1 MSKQKLKYFNQ
12 PDFNEAIRIAN
23 LELPIAKRLSDALH
37 KFKCESLEEAEEYL
51 TQKTGFVN
59 HRMSASAMG
68 LEDEYN
74 SIVESYGTIDFR
86 NYKKDFST
94 ITQSYE
100 DEIKELYCTYWS
112 KEDASFIEKA
122 NKLVVQLNEL
132 GIARYCMY
140 SNQANEL
147 KFNTSGWDVERQMRR
162 IANR

>member
-1 MSKQKLKYFNQ
+1 MSKQKLKHFNQ
-12 PDFNEAIRIAN
+12 SDFNEAIRIAN
-23 LELPIAKRLSDALH
+23 LELPIAKRLSDALC

-51 TQKTGFVN
+51 TQK
-59 HRMSASAMG
+59 
-68 LEDEYN
+68 
-74 SIVESYGTIDFR
+74 TIDFR

>member
-1 MSKQKLKYFNQ
+1 MSKQKLKHFNQ
-12 PDFNEAIRIAN
+12 SDFNEAIRIAN

-140 SNQANEL
+140 SNQVNEL